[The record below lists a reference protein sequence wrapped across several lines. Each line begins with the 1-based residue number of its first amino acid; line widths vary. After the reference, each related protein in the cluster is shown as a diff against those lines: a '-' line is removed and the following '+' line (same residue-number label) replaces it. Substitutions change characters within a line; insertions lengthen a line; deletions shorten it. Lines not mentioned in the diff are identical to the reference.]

1 MKTDQ
6 KQTKM
11 KFGEIQEIL
20 ARNPFA
26 VTIGMELLEA
36 ADGHACARVRL
47 QPQLENVYGGMHG
60 GCAFSLADT
69 LAGIAAATYGDRVT
83 TLDASI
89 NYMRPVM
96 HTEYLYCRADVQRN
110 GAKISVV
117 RTELTDDEG
126 RLLIDGSFTYYHL
139 ESGWK

>member
-1 MKTDQ
+1 MMKVQQ
-6 KQTKM
+6 KNTAVKYGEM
-11 KFGEIQEIL
+11 KEVL

-26 VTIGMELLEA
+26 VSIGMELLEA
-36 ADGHACARVRL
+36 ADGHAKARIRL
-47 QPQLENVYGGMHG
+47 QPQLENIYGGMHG

-69 LAGIAAATYGDRVT
+69 LAGIAAATYGGRVT

-96 HTEYLYCRADVQRN
+96 HTEYLYCDADVRRN

-126 RLLIDGSFTYYHL
+126 RLLIEGSFTYYHL
-139 ESGWK
+139 

>member
-1 MKTDQ
+1 MKTEQ
-6 KQTKM
+6 KNRKM
-11 KFGEIQEIL
+11 GFDEMQKVL

-26 VTIGMELLEA
+26 VSIGMELLEA
-36 ADGHACARVRL
+36 ADGHARARVRL

-69 LAGIAAATYGDRVT
+69 LAGIAAATYGDPVT

-139 ESGWK
+139 EAGWK

>member
-1 MKTDQ
+1 MKTGQ
-6 KQTKM
+6 KNMKM
-11 KFGEIQEIL
+11 TFGEMQEIL

-26 VTIGMELLEA
+26 VSIGMELLEA
-36 ADGHACARVRL
+36 AAGHARARVRL

-60 GCAFSLADT
+60 GCAFTLADT
-69 LAGIAAATYGDRVT
+69 LAGIAAGTYGDRVT

-96 HTEYLYCRADVQRN
+96 HTEYLYCTADVQRN

-117 RTELTDDEG
+117 RTELADDEG

-139 ESGWK
+139 DAGWK